1 MPLDL
6 RAILTTVAA
15 LLSGIL
21 AALALTNPVLR
32 DWAIVASPSE
42 VDRWISSGPTAVG
55 LGAVVAVLACALSQR
70 RGSRRAAWIAITV
83 GVAVIAIIRAVVP
96 EVASLDLLIAVI
108 IVKSVA
114 AGAILGCVVAVSW
127 DRTAT
132 KNATLLGVLAT
143 FLAVRTFSGGTGR
156 MSTSSVGEPSWWLI
170 GATAAAAIACAVTA
184 QSGFRIRKPDAGE
197 IRIALVVIAALAI
210 GHRVLGA
217 VIDRQQYASEATA
230 WMVMVLAAGAALAL
244 TWIAAYRL
252 GDTSGAG
259 GKFLW
264 AATALAAASAPLFV
278 DIAKGSG
285 HWGPLKS
292 PWVLVLFAALPVA
305 VGLRLHKQ
313 VPNLV
318 PIAVL
323 VAVPLSELLPFDSA
337 HGVWSIALKI
347 AALGLAAGLL
357 FGALAPG
364 SLVDATLGLAIPFA
378 AMTFSSIA
386 ILTDQLTAPPE
397 LTAADIQRLMELP
410 VPAHVSA
417 DGGLFGR
424 GIGITIDYV
433 TPQTVGT
440 AILFALIIGFC
451 GAAIL
456 RRSHPPVDTTESRIE
471 PEPVD

>member
-1 MPLDL
+1 M
-6 RAILTTVAA
+6 
-15 LLSGIL
+15 
-21 AALALTNPVLR
+21 
-32 DWAIVASPSE
+32 
-42 VDRWISSGPTAVG
+42 
-55 LGAVVAVLACALSQR
+55 
-70 RGSRRAAWIAITV
+70 
-83 GVAVIAIIRAVVP
+83 
-96 EVASLDLLIAVI
+96 
-108 IVKSVA
+108 
-114 AGAILGCVVAVSW
+114 
-127 DRTAT
+127 
-132 KNATLLGVLAT
+132 LAT

-217 VIDRQQYASEATA
+217 MIDRQQYASEATA
-230 WMVMVLAAGAALAL
+230 WIVMVLAAGAALAL

-285 HWGPLKS
+285 HWGDLKS

-318 PIAVL
+318 PIVVL

-386 ILTDQLTAPPE
+386 VLTDQLAFPPMMTSIYIQGQ
-397 LTAADIQRLMELP
+397 LDID
-410 VPAHVSA
+410 AVSPHG

-424 GIGITIDYV
+424 GVGITVDYV